1 VVDHHNRHKSFKPK
15 VLLQIHFFFFDKE
28 ERLVALREDRY
39 DYAVAHS
46 SFLLFGVRFLHT
58 DSHICLLFHLA
69 SIHLIPFICFM
80 ILLLDRDL

>member
-15 VLLQIHFFFFDKE
+15 VFIRDTFLFFDKE
-28 ERLVALREDRY
+28 ERLVALCEDRY

-46 SFLLFGVRFLHT
+46 SFLLLGVRFLPT

-69 SIHLIPFICFM
+69 SIHLIPFICFI
-80 ILLLDRDL
+80 ILLLDKDL